1 MATIPTPSCSHF
13 EEDVLHQIITQP
25 LPASANLFDVADA
38 CAAFVCILIDTHDD
52 ETSHALCGRLLQ
64 ALNLFRHLCDEDL
77 SPHLI
82 EQLIAGESVTSCIPD
97 CWQETATLVEYA
109 QALTQALL
117 SNTLPPPVAK
127 SLKGLLHDVVYLL
140 AEFVKEPYLTVH

>member
-1 MATIPTPSCSHF
+1 MATIPTPSYSHF

-25 LPASANLFDVADA
+25 LPASADLFDVADA
-38 CAAFVCILIDTHDD
+38 CAAFVCVLIDTHDD
-52 ETSHALCGRLLQ
+52 EASHALCGRLLQ
-64 ALNLFRHLCDEDL
+64 ALNQFRHLCDEDL
-77 SPHLI
+77 PPHLI

-117 SNTLPPPVAK
+117 SNTLPPLVAK
-127 SLKGLLHDVVYLL
+127 PLKGLLHDVVYLL